1 MYDGSFPSDFNP
13 VISLIKEIIIINI
26 GRKGTG
32 IMLTRIG
39 GFIAG
44 IITELSKT
52 VTPTV
57 KEWLGWSIAVLVFV
71 LLLMLAMTGLD
82 GVLGEL
88 TLRIFGN

>member
-1 MYDGSFPSDFNP
+1 
-13 VISLIKEIIIINI
+13 
-26 GRKGTG
+26 
-32 IMLTRIG
+32 MLTRIG

-71 LLLMLAMTGLD
+71 LFLMLAMTGLD

>member
-1 MYDGSFPSDFNP
+1 M
-13 VISLIKEIIIINI
+13 
-26 GRKGTG
+26 KGNSG
-32 IMLTRIG
+32 IMLARIG
-39 GFIAG
+39 GFITG
-44 IITELSKT
+44 IITELRKT

>member
-1 MYDGSFPSDFNP
+1 M
-13 VISLIKEIIIINI
+13 
-26 GRKGTG
+26 KGNSG
-32 IMLTRIG
+32 IMLARIG
-39 GFIAG
+39 GFITG
-44 IITELSKT
+44 IITELRKT

-88 TLRIFGN
+88 ALRIFGN

>member
-1 MYDGSFPSDFNP
+1 M
-13 VISLIKEIIIINI
+13 
-26 GRKGTG
+26 KGNSG
-32 IMLTRIG
+32 IMLARIG
-39 GFIAG
+39 GFITG
-44 IITELSKT
+44 IITELRKT

-88 TLRIFGN
+88 TLRMFGN

>member
-1 MYDGSFPSDFNP
+1 
-13 VISLIKEIIIINI
+13 
-26 GRKGTG
+26 
-32 IMLTRIG
+32 MLTRIG
-39 GFIAG
+39 GFITG
-44 IITELSKT
+44 IITELRKT

-71 LLLMLAMTGLD
+71 LCLMLAMTGLD

>member
-1 MYDGSFPSDFNP
+1 MGF
-13 VISLIKEIIIINI
+13 IS
-26 GRKGTG
+26 RF
-32 IMLTRIG
+32 G

-44 IITELSKT
+44 IITELRKT

-71 LLLMLAMTGLD
+71 LFLMFAMTGLD

>member
-1 MYDGSFPSDFNP
+1 M
-13 VISLIKEIIIINI
+13 
-26 GRKGTG
+26 KGEAG

-44 IITELSKT
+44 IITELRKT

-71 LLLMLAMTGLD
+71 LCLMLAMTGLD

>member
-1 MYDGSFPSDFNP
+1 
-13 VISLIKEIIIINI
+13 
-26 GRKGTG
+26 
-32 IMLTRIG
+32 MLTRIG

-44 IITELSKT
+44 IITELRKT

-57 KEWLGWSIAVLVFV
+57 KEGLGWSIAVLVFV
-71 LLLMLAMTGLD
+71 LCLMLAMTGLD

>member
-1 MYDGSFPSDFNP
+1 
-13 VISLIKEIIIINI
+13 
-26 GRKGTG
+26 
-32 IMLTRIG
+32 MLARIG
-39 GFIAG
+39 GFITG
-44 IITELSKT
+44 IITELRKT

-88 TLRIFGN
+88 ALRMFGN

>member
-1 MYDGSFPSDFNP
+1 
-13 VISLIKEIIIINI
+13 
-26 GRKGTG
+26 
-32 IMLTRIG
+32 MLTRIG

-44 IITELSKT
+44 IITELRKT

-71 LLLMLAMTGLD
+71 LFLMLAITGLD

>member
-1 MYDGSFPSDFNP
+1 
-13 VISLIKEIIIINI
+13 
-26 GRKGTG
+26 
-32 IMLTRIG
+32 MLTRIG

-44 IITELSKT
+44 IIAELRKT

-57 KEWLGWSIAVLVFV
+57 KEWLGWSIAVLMFV
-71 LLLMLAMTGLD
+71 LFLMFAMTGLD

>member
-1 MYDGSFPSDFNP
+1 
-13 VISLIKEIIIINI
+13 
-26 GRKGTG
+26 
-32 IMLTRIG
+32 MLTRIG

-44 IITELSKT
+44 IIAELRKT

-71 LLLMLAMTGLD
+71 LCLMLAMTGLD

>member
-1 MYDGSFPSDFNP
+1 
-13 VISLIKEIIIINI
+13 
-26 GRKGTG
+26 
-32 IMLTRIG
+32 MLTRIG

-44 IITELSKT
+44 IITELRKT
-52 VTPTV
+52 VTPTF

-71 LLLMLAMTGLD
+71 LFLMLAMTGLD

>member
-1 MYDGSFPSDFNP
+1 
-13 VISLIKEIIIINI
+13 
-26 GRKGTG
+26 
-32 IMLTRIG
+32 MLTRIG

-44 IITELSKT
+44 IITELRKT
-52 VTPTV
+52 VTPAF

-71 LLLMLAMTGLD
+71 LFLMLAMTGLD

>member
-1 MYDGSFPSDFNP
+1 
-13 VISLIKEIIIINI
+13 
-26 GRKGTG
+26 
-32 IMLTRIG
+32 MLTRIG
-39 GFIAG
+39 GFISG
-44 IITELSKT
+44 IITELRKT

-71 LLLMLAMTGLD
+71 LCLMLAMTGLD

>member
-1 MYDGSFPSDFNP
+1 
-13 VISLIKEIIIINI
+13 
-26 GRKGTG
+26 
-32 IMLTRIG
+32 MLTRIG

-44 IITELSKT
+44 IITELRKT

-71 LLLMLAMTGLD
+71 LFLMLAMTGLD

-88 TLRIFGN
+88 ALRIFGN

>member
-1 MYDGSFPSDFNP
+1 
-13 VISLIKEIIIINI
+13 
-26 GRKGTG
+26 
-32 IMLTRIG
+32 MLTRIG

>member
-1 MYDGSFPSDFNP
+1 M
-13 VISLIKEIIIINI
+13 
-26 GRKGTG
+26 KGNSG
-32 IMLTRIG
+32 IMLARIG
-39 GFIAG
+39 GFITG
-44 IITELSKT
+44 IITELRKT

-88 TLRIFGN
+88 ALRMFGN

>member
-1 MYDGSFPSDFNP
+1 
-13 VISLIKEIIIINI
+13 
-26 GRKGTG
+26 
-32 IMLTRIG
+32 MLARIG
-39 GFIAG
+39 GFITG
-44 IITELSKT
+44 IITELRKT

-71 LLLMLAMTGLD
+71 LFLMLAMTGLD

>member
-1 MYDGSFPSDFNP
+1 
-13 VISLIKEIIIINI
+13 
-26 GRKGTG
+26 
-32 IMLTRIG
+32 MLTRIG

-44 IITELSKT
+44 IITELRKT

-71 LLLMLAMTGLD
+71 LCLMLAMTGLD

-88 TLRIFGN
+88 ALRIFGN

>member
-1 MYDGSFPSDFNP
+1 
-13 VISLIKEIIIINI
+13 
-26 GRKGTG
+26 
-32 IMLTRIG
+32 MLTRIG

-44 IITELSKT
+44 IITELRKT

-71 LLLMLAMTGLD
+71 LCLMLAMTGLD
-82 GVLGEL
+82 GVIGEL

>member
-1 MYDGSFPSDFNP
+1 
-13 VISLIKEIIIINI
+13 
-26 GRKGTG
+26 
-32 IMLTRIG
+32 MLTRIG

-44 IITELSKT
+44 IITELRKT

-71 LLLMLAMTGLD
+71 LCLMLAMTGLD
-82 GVLGEL
+82 RVLGEL

>member
-1 MYDGSFPSDFNP
+1 M
-13 VISLIKEIIIINI
+13 
-26 GRKGTG
+26 KGNSG

-44 IITELSKT
+44 IITELRKT

-71 LLLMLAMTGLD
+71 LFLMLAMTGLD
-82 GVLGEL
+82 GLLGEL
-88 TLRIFGN
+88 ALRMFGN

>member
-1 MYDGSFPSDFNP
+1 MGF
-13 VISLIKEIIIINI
+13 ISQF
-26 GRKGTG
+26 
-32 IMLTRIG
+32 G

-44 IITELSKT
+44 IITELRKT

-71 LLLMLAMTGLD
+71 LFLMFAMTGLD